1 MNRQL
6 TDLLPTLRR
15 IEELA
20 GELARELPAGLARH
34 RAQHVAAL
42 ARQVALASPSTEAA
56 NDAAGSLFRR
66 G

>member
-1 MNRQL
+1 MNHQQK
-6 TDLLPTLRR
+6 DPLPTLRR

-20 GELARELPAGLARH
+20 AGLAQELPPGLARH

-42 ARQVALASPSTEAA
+42 AKQVALASPGTEAA
-56 NDAAGSLFRR
+56 NDASSSLFRR